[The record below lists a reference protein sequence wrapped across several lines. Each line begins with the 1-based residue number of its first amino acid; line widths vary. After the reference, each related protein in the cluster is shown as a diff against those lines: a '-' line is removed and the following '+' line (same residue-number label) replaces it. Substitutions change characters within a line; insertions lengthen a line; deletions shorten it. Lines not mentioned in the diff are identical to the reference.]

1 MTLGAIAL
9 RALIV
14 GFIVS
19 FAIITGFAYTTLLER
34 KLLAR
39 LQHRVGPNRAGY
51 LPIPVRGGGERKL
64 LGGFLQPAADAV
76 KLFFKED
83 PTPAQADKWV
93 YNLAPML
100 AVIPAILILAVIPW
114 MPGFTLFGASF
125 EPYFAVAPGVSVGVL
140 FILAITSIGV
150 YGIVLGGWGS
160 NSKYAV
166 LGGIRASAQMI
177 SYELALG
184 LSLLPPIMLANSMDM
199 GVIVAAQ
206 QSGIS
211 LDIFNIAGWFVWVQ
225 PLAAG
230 IFYIGAMAELQR
242 HPFDLLEAEQEL
254 SSGYNVEYGG
264 MRFGMFFMA
273 EYMKM
278 ISVSAI
284 FAVLFLG
291 GYYGPIPFA
300 DEMPVIGLVNIT
312 LKVILSL
319 SFMIWVRASFPR
331 FRYDQLMSFGWKRLL
346 PLALAN
352 VVITGVFI
360 VLAEQGVFD
369 SLFLTIRGILGF

>member
-1 MTLGAIAL
+1 MTPGQIAL
-9 RALIV
+9 RALVV

-19 FAIITGFAYTTLLER
+19 FAGITGFAYTTLMER

-51 LPIPVRGGGERKL
+51 IPVPGRGGGERRF

-83 PTPAQADKWV
+83 FRPTAADPWI
-93 YNLAPML
+93 YTLAPML

-114 MPGFTLFGASF
+114 MPDFRLGNLVF
-125 EPYFAVAPGVSVGVL
+125 EPYFAVAPNVNVGVL
-140 FILAITSIGV
+140 FVLAITSIGI
-150 YGIVLGGWGS
+150 YGVALGGWAS
-160 NSKYAV
+160 ASKYSV
-166 LGGIRASAQMI
+166 MGGIRASAQMI

-184 LSLLPPIMLANSMDM
+184 LSLLPPVMLAGSMDL
-199 GVIVAAQ
+199 GEIVAVQGEWNVPFALLQ
-206 QSGIS
+206 P
-211 LDIFNIAGWFVWVQ
+211 IAAV
-225 PLAAG
+225 
-230 IFYIGAMAELQR
+230 IFYIGALAELQR

-278 ISVSAI
+278 IGLSAV
-284 FAVLFLG
+284 FTTLYLG

-300 DEMPVIGLVNIT
+300 DEVPIIGLLNVT
-312 LKVILSL
+312 LKIVASL
-319 SFMIWVRASFPR
+319 FLMIWIRASWPR
-331 FRYDQLMSFGWKRLL
+331 FRYDQLMALGWKRLL
-346 PLALAN
+346 PLSLAN
-352 VVITGVFI
+352 VVLTAAAIILYEEGL
-360 VLAEQGVFD
+360 LALPF
-369 SLFLTIRGILGF
+369 

>member
-1 MTLGAIAL
+1 MTAGAIAL

-34 KLLAR
+34 RLLAR

-51 LPIPVRGGGERKL
+51 IPIPGRGGSERKL
-64 LGGFLQPAADAV
+64 LGGIMQPAADAV

-83 PTPAQADKWV
+83 PTPGQADKVV

-100 AVIPAILILAVIPW
+100 AVIPAVLILAVIPW
-114 MPGFTLFGASF
+114 MPGFTLFGQVF
-125 EPYFAVAPGVSVGVL
+125 EPYFAVAPGINVGVL
-140 FILAITSIGV
+140 FVLAITSIGV
-150 YGIVLGGWGS
+150 YGIVLAGWGS
-160 NSKYAV
+160 NSKYAI

-184 LSLLPPIMLANSMDM
+184 LTLLPPIMLAGSMDM
-199 GVIVAAQ
+199 GEIVFAQRGLWFVFLQPVAA
-206 QSGIS
+206 
-211 LDIFNIAGWFVWVQ
+211 F
-225 PLAAG
+225 
-230 IFYIGAMAELQR
+230 IFYIAAMAELQR
-242 HPFDLLEAEQEL
+242 LPFDLLEAEQEL
-254 SSGYNVEYGG
+254 ASGYNVEYAG

-278 ISVSAI
+278 ISLSAI
-284 FAVLFLG
+284 AVTLFFG
-291 GYYGPIPFA
+291 GFYGPIPFA
-300 DEMPVIGLVNIT
+300 DQIPVIGLLNIT

-319 SFMIWVRASFPR
+319 AFMVWVRASLPR
-331 FRYDQLMSFGWKRLL
+331 FRYDQLMGFGWKRLL

-352 VVITGVFI
+352 VVITGVLI
-360 VLAEQGVFD
+360 VLAEEGIFAPLIGALLA
-369 SLFLTIRGILGF
+369 LF

>member
-1 MTLGAIAL
+1 MTAGAIAL

-34 KLLAR
+34 KFLAR

-51 LPIPVRGGGERKL
+51 IPIPWPGHGERRL
-64 LGGFLQPAADAV
+64 LAGFLQPAADAV

-83 PTPAQADKWV
+83 PTPGQADKVV

-114 MPGFTLFGASF
+114 MPAFELFGQSF
-125 EPYFAVAPGVSVGVL
+125 EPYFAVAPGVNVGVL

-150 YGIVLGGWGS
+150 YGVVLGGWGS

-184 LSLLPPIMLANSMDM
+184 LSLLPPIMLAGSMDL

-206 QSGIS
+206 KGG
-211 LDIFNIAGWFVWVQ
+211 LWFVILQ
-225 PLAAG
+225 PLAAV
-230 IFYIGAMAELQR
+230 IFYVGMLAELQR

-254 SSGYNVEYGG
+254 SSGYNVEYAG

-278 ISVSAI
+278 VSLSAI
-284 FAVLFLG
+284 AAVLFFG

-300 DEMPVIGLVNIT
+300 DQVPIIGLANIT
-312 LKVILSL
+312 IKVVLSL
-319 SFMIWVRASFPR
+319 MLMIWIRASFPR

-352 VVITGVFI
+352 VVVTGVFI
-360 VLAEQGVFD
+360 VLAEE
-369 SLFLTIRGILGF
+369 GILDPLLGILLQLF